1 MPTPAINAHQTIEVA
16 QSSKREASALLS
28 DKQGNIVKI
37 NMIAIV
43 VLASLLL
50 PPLTACSQSGDG
62 DSHSEA
68 AQATKEVQQQ
78 TSSSFIAAE
87 VRKGINRA
95 KQELLTKDIDVSSV
109 HINNSG
115 MHDSDDRKLPK
126 AVITPQGN
134 LVIAGNPVAATT
146 EQHALLVDY
155 RQRIID
161 IAEAGMDI
169 GASGA
174 DLGVTAAKQAILG
187 AFTGKSDKEIEA
199 NIKPQTDQIEAAAK
213 RLCERLPDMLT
224 SQQKLA
230 AAMPAF
236 KPYATMTQKDVDDC
250 GKEMTDRNGKK
261 GFAVFSD

>member
-1 MPTPAINAHQTIEVA
+1 M
-16 QSSKREASALLS
+16 
-28 DKQGNIVKI
+28 KI
-37 NMIAIV
+37 NTIAIV
-43 VLASLLL
+43 VFASLLL
-50 PPLTACSQSGDG
+50 PPLTACNQSSDG
-62 DSHSEA
+62 DSHNEA

-78 TSSSFIAAE
+78 TSSSFIAEE
-87 VRKGINRA
+87 VRKGINQA

-169 GASGA
+169 GANGA
-174 DLGVTAAKQAILG
+174 DLGVAAAKQAILG
-187 AFTGKSDKEIEA
+187 SLTGKSDKEIEA
-199 NIKPQTDQIEAAAK
+199 DIKPQTEQIEAAAR
-213 RLCERLPDMLT
+213 RLCKRLPDMLA

-250 GKEMTDRNGKK
+250 GKDMNGKK
-261 GFAVFSD
+261 GFAAFSN

>member
-1 MPTPAINAHQTIEVA
+1 M
-16 QSSKREASALLS
+16 
-28 DKQGNIVKI
+28 KI
-37 NMIAIV
+37 NVIAIA
-43 VLASLLL
+43 VLASMLL
-50 PPLTACSQSGDG
+50 PPLTACSQSADG
-62 DSHSEA
+62 DSHGEA
-68 AQATKEVQQQ
+68 AQARKEVQQQ

-87 VRKGINRA
+87 VRKGINQA
-95 KQELLTKDIDVSSV
+95 KQELLTKDIDVRSV

-115 MHDSDDRKLPK
+115 MHASDDSKLPK

-134 LVIAGNPVAATT
+134 LVIAGKPVAATT

-169 GASGA
+169 GANSA
-174 DLGVTAAKQAILG
+174 DVGVAAAKQAIFGSL
-187 AFTGKSDKEIEA
+187 TGKSDKEIEA
-199 NIKPQTDQIEAAAK
+199 DIKPQTDQIEAAAR
-213 RLCERLPDMLT
+213 RLCNRLPDMLT

-250 GKEMTDRNGKK
+250 GKEMTDHNGKK